1 MRRNATSRSSANG
14 FRAGCYGPDVPR
26 PRTDAAPLDR
36 ARADAP
42 SLRRA
47 LLAWFEREQ
56 RDLPWRRTKDPY
68 AILVSELM
76 LQQTRVDV
84 VIPYFER
91 FVERFRDV
99 AALASAP
106 EAAVLAAWS
115 GLGYYRRARFLQAA
129 ARVVVR
135 DHGGAFPATFDSIL
149 ELPGVGRYTAG
160 AIASIAFGSPR
171 TLVDGNVARVFS
183 RWFAQD
189 GDQRSTAE
197 QKRLWE
203 LAEVLLD
210 RERPGDFNQALMELG
225 ACVCTPRAP
234 RCTSCPV
241 ARWCEARKLGDPE
254 RYPAAKPRKA
264 TIDVRLAVLA
274 VFDAK
279 RRIGLVRRAPG
290 TRMEGMLDLPGLELT
305 SRDDAPVELADYARS
320 AFRIDAPT
328 LELAG
333 RARHTITHHRIAIE
347 VWTAKARRGASGE
360 RSASREPAPR
370 GIAARPDSDRLTFW
384 EPARLRAEGVAN
396 LTDKALRMVGI
407 APARHA

>member
-1 MRRNATSRSSANG
+1 MSGTRS
-14 FRAGCYGPDVPR
+14 GCYGPDVP
-26 PRTDAAPLDR
+26 PTRTDVAVLDR

-56 RDLPWRRTKDPY
+56 RDLPWRRTRDPY

-91 FVERFRDV
+91 FLSRFRDV
-99 AALASAP
+99 AALAAAP
-106 EAAVLAAWS
+106 EASVLAAWS

-135 DHGGAFPATFDSIL
+135 DHGGVFPRTFDAIL
-149 ELPGVGRYTAG
+149 ALPGVGRYTAG
-160 AIASIAFGSPR
+160 AIASIAFGSPA
-171 TLVDGNVARVFS
+171 TLVDGNVARVFA

-189 GDQRSTAE
+189 GDQRTNAE
-197 QKRLWE
+197 QKQLWA
-203 LAEVLLD
+203 LADVLLD
-210 RERPGDFNQALMELG
+210 RDRPGDFNQALMELG

-234 RCTSCPV
+234 KCTSCPV
-241 ARWCEARKLGDPE
+241 ARWCEGRKRGDPE

-264 TIDVRLAVLA
+264 VLDVRLAVLA
-274 VFDAK
+274 LFDGK
-279 RRIGLVRRAPG
+279 RRVGLVRRAAG
-290 TRMEGMLDLPGLELT
+290 TRMEGMLDLPGLELAT
-305 SRDDAPVELADYARS
+305 RDDAVDELTDYARS
-320 AFRIDAPT
+320 ALRIDLPQ

-347 VWTAKARRGASGE
+347 VWTAKVRGATSARR
-360 RSASREPAPR
+360 SAVREPAPV
-370 GIAARPDSDRLTFW
+370 GIAARPDADGLAFW
-384 EPARLRAEGVAN
+384 EPTKLRTEGVAN
-396 LTDKALRMVGI
+396 LARKALRIVGV
-407 APARHA
+407 ADGLHDEHDAQA